1 MKLWDGKDLKGL
13 WKFTVKIDGVNATWD
28 GEKFVS
34 RSNKPLYNI
43 NHLEDFLQP
52 EKGEVYEVFC
62 GSFKKSNSLTRRS
75 KDSSEL
81 VTQFEMF
88 DLEPEVDPRLGLCT
102 MVDPIADDIEKLF
115 RGVLESGYEGLVLRG
130 PNDERLKVKDKL
142 TFDVIVTGITEG
154 KGKNVGKVGAMITD
168 KGKVSSGLSDKQR
181 EEFFDGSI
189 IGQMIEAEC
198 MEVTE
203 NGKMRHAR
211 FIRIR
216 DDKPLEEAD
225 G

>member
-1 MKLWDGKDLKGL
+1 MKLWNGEDLKGL
-13 WKFTVKIDGVNATWD
+13 WKFSVKIDGVNATWD

-34 RSNKPLYNI
+34 RSNKPLYNV
-43 NHLEDFLQP
+43 NQLALFLQP
-52 EKGEVYEVFC
+52 EVGEVYEVFC
-62 GSFKKSNSLTRRS
+62 GSFKRSNSLTRRS
-75 KDSSEL
+75 RDSSEL

-88 DLEPEVDPRLGLCT
+88 DLEPHLDPRLGLFEMNNPC
-102 MVDPIADDIEKLF
+102 AEDIQITFEAI
-115 RGVLESGYEGLVLRG
+115 LEQGYEGLVLRG
-130 PNDERLKVKDKL
+130 PNGERLKVKDKL

-154 KGKNVGKVGAMITD
+154 KGKNVGKVGAMITS

-181 EEFFDGSI
+181 EEFYDGSI

-203 NGKMRHAR
+203 KGKMRHAR
-211 FIRIR
+211 FLRIR
-216 DDKPLEEAD
+216 DDKPMEEAD